1 MTDQPA
7 AQYVTLNDQGTQAL
21 FTADGRVFYDLRTLI
36 TTYTPDIF
44 AKALIAKLSGDR
56 EAGIMALGARSVLQA
71 IMRDADDLL
80 AANGHP
86 TLTDEA
92 VAGMA
97 AMVADGFDPDTAPW
111 GE

>member
-36 TTYTPDIF
+36 TTYTPDVF
-44 AKALIAKLSGDR
+44 AKALIARLTGDKATEDAAR
-56 EAGIMALGARSVLQA
+56 GARCILQT
-71 IMRDADDLL
+71 IMRDADNLL
-80 AANGHP
+80 SSEGHP